1 MNHVGIEDAGILDM
15 HLDYML
21 RLAFM
26 YEDVLMANEAEK
38 ARRREYSKEEKAM
51 FKAAFIRAKE
61 KYRQEEKQRVREKR
75 NRVIREHV
83 KKAMKVAAGIL
94 VIISLIAPFA
104 IANVEYIRVRVM
116 KLLIEI
122 QEDHTDISI
131 QEDEAA
137 SFDVPVEW
145 RGEYFPSYIP
155 EGYSMSKIYKIFDH
169 IEYENQEG
177 DRISFIEYTEDTEIG
192 ADSEDA
198 EISYSQING
207 NTAIVIHKGDWQIIW
222 TNGEKIIEVIADD
235 YDVAMKVANSVKR
248 VNI

>member
-38 ARRREYSKEEKAM
+38 ARRREYTEEEKAM
-51 FKAAFIRAKE
+51 FRAAYVRAKE
-61 KYRQEEKQRVREKR
+61 KYRQEEKRRAREKR

-131 QEDEAA
+131 QEDEEA
-137 SFDVPVEW
+137 SFDVPAEW

-155 EGYSMSKIYKIFDH
+155 EGYRVSMIYKIYNH
-169 IEYENQEG
+169 IEYKNQEG
-177 DRISFIEYTEDTEIG
+177 DKISFIEYTEDTQIG
-192 ADSEDA
+192 ADTEDA

-207 NTAIVIHKGDWQIIW
+207 NTAIVVYKEDWQIIW
-222 TNGEKIIEVIADD
+222 TNGDRFFTVRANNRNTAERIAR
-235 YDVAMKVANSVKR
+235 SVRR
-248 VNI
+248 VNK

>member
-1 MNHVGIEDAGILDM
+1 MNRVGIEDAGILDA
-15 HLDYML
+15 HLDDML

-38 ARRREYSKEEKAM
+38 ARRREYSEEEKAM
-51 FKAAFIRAKE
+51 FRTAFIRAKE

-75 NRVIREHV
+75 NRVIRAHA
-83 KKAMKVAAGIL
+83 KRAMKAAAAIL

-104 IANVEYIRVRVM
+104 IANVESIRVRVM

-122 QEDHTDISI
+122 QEDHADISI

-137 SFDVPVEW
+137 SFDVPAEW

-155 EGYSMSKIYKIFDH
+155 EGYSMSKIYKIYDH

-177 DRISFIEYTEDTEIG
+177 DRISFIEYTEDTQIG
-192 ADSEDA
+192 ADTEDA

-207 NTAIVIHKGDWQIIW
+207 NTAIVIHKGEWQIIW